1 MVRKRRQAGGIDRL
15 RSGRYRVRITDPAT
29 GERTSLGTFATK
41 ADAERAFAQAL
52 TEQARGSW
60 VRPSNAAA
68 PLSDYA
74 SQWLAARLG
83 RGGAPLRPRVRE
95 LYEGQLRLHILPAL
109 GDVPLGRLQP
119 AIVRTWYARL
129 LEDGPGAS
137 TTAKCYRLLH
147 AILNTAVEES
157 LIATNPCAIRGAGA
171 ERVAERRIPTVDQ
184 VFDLADAVPTRYR
197 ALVLLAAFSGLRRG
211 ELLGLRRCDVDVGNR
226 TVTVSVQRQQLANGE
241 HLIGE
246 PKSDA
251 GRRTVTLPPEAWQPL
266 VDHLDHFTA
275 PEDDA
280 WVFTG
285 AKGGPLREAVW
296 QHEWSRARQRIGRP
310 DLHFHDLRHVAAT
323 LAAATGA
330 GVKEIMYRIGHSSP
344 QAALRYQHATARR
357 DRTIADGISDLIGTE
372 RTNGCEPRRA
382 ALLPDTNKVT

>member
-1 MVRKRRQAGGIDRL
+1 
-15 RSGRYRVRITDPAT
+15 
-29 GERTSLGTFATK
+29 
-41 ADAERAFAQAL
+41 
-52 TEQARGSW
+52 
-60 VRPSNAAA
+60 
-68 PLSDYA
+68 
-74 SQWLAARLG
+74 LAARLG

-95 LYEGQLRLHILPAL
+95 LYEGQLRLHILPTL
-109 GDVPLGRLQP
+109 GTVPLDRLQP
-119 AIVRTWYARL
+119 ATIRKWYGAL

-147 AILNTAVEES
+147 AILNTAVEDG
-157 LIATNPCAIRGAGA
+157 LIATNPCTIRGAGA
-171 ERVAERRIPTVDQ
+171 ERAAERRIPTVDQ
-184 VFDLADAVPTRYR
+184 VFDLADAVQTRYR

-211 ELLGLRRCDVDVGNR
+211 ELFGLRRCDVDLDHR
-226 TVTVSVQRQQLANGE
+226 TITVAVQRQQLANGE

-251 GRRTVTLPPEAWQPL
+251 GRRTVAIPPEAWQPL
-266 VDHLDHFTA
+266 IDHLDRFTA
-275 PEDDA
+275 PEATA
-280 WVFTG
+280 WIFTG

-296 QHEWSRARQRIGRP
+296 QQDWSRARQSIGRP

-357 DRTIADGISDLIGTE
+357 DRTIADGISDLVRVE
-372 RTNGCEPRRA
+372 RATDYEPDRA
-382 ALLPDTNKVT
+382 ALTADAEQGNLT

>member
-1 MVRKRRQAGGIDRL
+1 VQEETAMARKRRPAGGIDRVG
-15 RSGRYRVRITDPAT
+15 SGRYRVRITDPAT
-29 GERTSLGTFATK
+29 GERTSLGTYATK

-52 TEQARGSW
+52 TEQGRGSW
-60 VRPSNAAA
+60 VRPSNAAT

-74 SQWLAARLG
+74 AQWLAARLG

-109 GDVPLGRLQP
+109 GNVPLARLQP
-119 AIVRTWYARL
+119 ATIRKWYGNL
-129 LEDGPGAS
+129 LEEGPGAS

-147 AILNTAVEES
+147 AILNTAVEDG
-157 LIATNPCAIRGAGA
+157 LIATNPCTIRGAGA
-171 ERVAERRIPTVDQ
+171 ERAAERRIPTVDQ
-184 VFDLADAVPTRYR
+184 VFDLADAVQTRYR

-211 ELLGLRRCDVDVGNR
+211 ELFGLRRCDVDLGHHTI
-226 TVTVSVQRQQLANGE
+226 TVDVQRQQLANGE

-251 GRRTVTLPPEAWQPL
+251 GRRTVAIPPQAWRPL
-266 VDHLDHFTA
+266 VDHLDRFTA
-275 PEDDA
+275 PEADA
-280 WVFTG
+280 WIFTG

-296 QHEWSRARQRIGRP
+296 QQDWSNARKNIGRP

-357 DRTIADGISDLIGTE
+357 ARTIADGISDLIQAE
-372 RTNGCEPRRA
+372 RTHGHGRA
-382 ALLPDTNKVT
+382 P